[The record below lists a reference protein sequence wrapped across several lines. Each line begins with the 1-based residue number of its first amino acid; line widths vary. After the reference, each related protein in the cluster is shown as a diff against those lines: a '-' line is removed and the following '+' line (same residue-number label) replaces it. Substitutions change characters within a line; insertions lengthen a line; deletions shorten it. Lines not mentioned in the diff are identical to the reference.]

1 MEMRIRIEDYSKK
14 IRKDYVLNHVNLE
27 LLSGN
32 IYGIVGQNGSGKTML
47 LRAISG
53 LIHPTTGKIYIDEK
67 QLFKDFDF
75 PENIGILI
83 EKPDFLSYL
92 SGFENLKLLSEIRG
106 KATEEHDK
114 KVEDLKKYLN
124 MFNLDSESKQS
135 MKKFSL
141 GMKQKIGII
150 QAIMEEPDVLVLV
163 EPFNALDQEAV
174 KLLRELLL
182 NFQNKGKL
190 VVITSHHKDDIESV
204 CNKIIRID
212 RGQIV

>member
-106 KATEEHDK
+106 KAT
-114 KVEDLKKYLN
+114 VEDIKKYLN

-150 QAIMEEPDVLVLV
+150 QAIMEEPDVLVLD